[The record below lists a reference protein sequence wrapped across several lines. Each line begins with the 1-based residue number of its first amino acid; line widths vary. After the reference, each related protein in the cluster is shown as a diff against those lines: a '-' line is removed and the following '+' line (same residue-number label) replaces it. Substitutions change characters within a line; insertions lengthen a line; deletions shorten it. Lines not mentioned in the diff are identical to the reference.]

1 MYFYIKKFKNCGENG
16 PALVQIS
23 VKLEIKFKNLGRI
36 MANLRCLH
44 FVKIKCETCQV
55 SMLSKHI

>member
-1 MYFYIKKFKNCGENG
+1 MYFYIRKFKNCGENG

-44 FVKIKCETCQV
+44 FVKINVKRVKLVC
-55 SMLSKHI
+55 